1 MIKKTE
7 PYLKGYLHFYVLKC
21 FFFLSSTTE
30 HKGNIY
36 VENYVMVKKRH

>member
-21 FFFLSSTTE
+21 FFLSSTTE